1 MSAFD
6 KLYERDEVFEEDTLS
21 SGVGSFVEILVLRDA
36 AYFSQ
41 SSNPLCVFFCKIA
54 CAKGRTS
61 TLKYLQVRGEVRK
74 NNSINLED

>member
-36 AYFSQ
+36 AYFR
-41 SSNPLCVFFCKIA
+41 NPAIRCVFSSA
-54 CAKGRTS
+54 R
-61 TLKYLQVRGEVRK
+61 LHVQREELLR
-74 NNSINLED
+74 

>member
-36 AYFSQ
+36 AIR
-41 SSNPLCVFFCKIA
+41 CVFSSA
-54 CAKGRTS
+54 R
-61 TLKYLQVRGEVRK
+61 LHVQREELLR
-74 NNSINLED
+74 